1 MPAGRHRSDRQ
12 LAHCREAGLS
22 CRECVAA
29 AAGNLAAIT
38 ADLNSSLARQLFFL
52 LYPAPACAAM
62 ATGFVQILTARP
74 ARLEALPSTPTL
86 AEEPVRWR
94 AAVA

>member
-1 MPAGRHRSDRQ
+1 MPAGRPRSDRQ
-12 LAHCREAGLS
+12 PVHCREAGLN

-38 ADLNSSLARQLFFL
+38 ADLNSSLIRQLFFL
-52 LYPAPACAAM
+52 MYPAPACAPM
-62 ATGFVQILTARP
+62 ATEFVQILNAQAARP
-74 ARLEALPSTPTL
+74 EPIPAGAVLP
-86 AEEPVRWR
+86 EPLRWQ

>member
-1 MPAGRHRSDRQ
+1 MPAGRPRSDRQ

-29 AAGNLAAIT
+29 AAENMAAI
-38 ADLNSSLARQLFFL
+38 AASLNSSLARQFFFL
-52 LYPAPACAAM
+52 MFPEQACAGM
-62 ATGFVQILTARP
+62 ATEFVQILNAQPPRP
-74 ARLEALPSTPTL
+74 QPLQAALP
-86 AEEPVRWR
+86 AGEPVRWQ

>member
-1 MPAGRHRSDRQ
+1 MPAGRPRSDRQ

-29 AAGNLAAIT
+29 AAENVAAIA
-38 ADLNSSLARQLFFL
+38 ADLNSSLARQFFFL
-52 LYPAPACAAM
+52 IFPEQACAGM
-62 ATGFVQILTARP
+62 ATEFVQILNGGAPRSEPLRAVP
-74 ARLEALPSTPTL
+74 ATEA
-86 AEEPVRWR
+86 PVQWR

>member
-1 MPAGRHRSDRQ
+1 MPAGRPRSDRQ

-29 AAGNLAAIT
+29 TASNLAAVA
-38 ADLNSSLARQLFFL
+38 ADLNSALVRQFFFL
-52 LYPAPACAAM
+52 MYPEPACASM
-62 ATGFVQILTARP
+62 ATEFVQILNAQAARP
-74 ARLEALPSTPTL
+74 EPPRAAMAL
-86 AEEPVRWR
+86 EEPARWQ